1 MRAIFLLCGLLSI
14 SHNSY
19 GVYQAGS
26 PGAEWSIEEMLAVKH
41 LLYQMM
47 ANPRKALQQ
56 VQKGPVSGLDG
67 QEYTGEQIMKR
78 YKAFNGQ
85 GESAIQDAILPDVAK
100 MVRLAFHDCLPDT
113 ETGGCNG

>member
-1 MRAIFLLCGLLSI
+1 MRVIFLLCGLLSI
-14 SHNSY
+14 CQNSN